1 MHYDYLVVGAGL
13 FGAVFAR
20 EMKEKGKILLID
32 DADSL
37 VGPKAPEDAINI
49 LKGALDSTTDDEGGR
64 IVTYGVS
71 GKLVDDEGVDI
82 PKRMSYKGGVIII
95 TNYNAGQLD
104 SALKGRS
111 FIQDIKFSVDDVLNL
126 IGRMLPSLGDDTMS
140 MSAKEKSLAYIKEL
154 AEKGENVEI
163 SFRTFLICAKLY
175 QAAEKDDDFTDEEVE
190 SMIAEQMKLQAAR
203 GGNKY

>member
-1 MHYDYLVVGAGL
+1 
-13 FGAVFAR
+13 
-20 EMKEKGKILLID
+20 MKERGKILLID

-71 GKLVDDEGVDI
+71 GKLVDDEGIDI
-82 PKRMSYKGGVIII
+82 PKRMSYKGGIIII
-95 TNYNAGQLD
+95 TNYTAGQLD

-126 IGRMLPSLGDDTMS
+126 IGRMLPTLGDDTMS

-154 AEKGENVEI
+154 SETGANVEI

-175 QAAEKDDDFTDEEVE
+175 QAAEHDDDFTDEEVE
-190 SMIAEQMKLQAAR
+190 SMIAEQMRLQAAR
-203 GGNKY
+203 GGVKY